1 MGILA
6 VAVLSS
12 ITPHLCKYKPFPQPL
27 YESCAAFGIYAKGAL
42 VVAATKLHLLSI
54 NLAS

>member
-27 YESCAAFGIYAKGAL
+27 YESCTAFGIYAKGAL
-42 VVAATKLHLLSI
+42 VVAATKLPLLSI